1 MKIYGAEGL
10 DMVNPARRIAPVFA
24 LAAVLLA
31 EPAVGA
37 SGSAG
42 TAEGPESWEGAVIAA
57 KEDFVLYYGD
67 GLEVVDDPLAF
78 EGQAVRQPCTSGSW
92 GIQWKGCFPENTNPL
107 RWYHLWVRMRADK
120 KGDTGNAAAV
130 GVFDPPRNFHPL
142 SRAVTAAEM
151 PVDEYRWIDAGHFRA
166 SKDCVVYISPVN
178 NSENVEFFYV
188 DRVAYAPD
196 PEPGPHPE
204 WVNSLKP
211 RGEPGPELTLATQK
225 QTDYTILLSAAPT
238 TQDEKA
244 AEDLSRWLGLMT
256 DADFRVVREGGDYEP
271 GGKEIS
277 IGRTALAVAAD
288 LAELNA
294 DLEGGGY
301 AIAVRGET
309 LYLLGGKARGIINAV
324 YSLLEED
331 LGCRWYSSEARGQT
345 IPHLPTLRF
354 RPVPRVYVPVLA
366 DRRDPY
372 YRIAQSGDWSLRNR
386 TLCISTAIPGEWG
399 DIPRPRSGSRTPS
412 IVSSPVQSSPITLS
426 TSRRSTAGECPDSC
440 A

>member
-78 EGQAVRQPCTSGSW
+78 EGQSVRQPCTSGSW

-211 RGEPGPELTLATQK
+211 RGEPGPELTLAT
-225 QTDYTILLSAAPT
+225 LAGPM
-238 TQDEKA
+238 E
-244 AEDLSRWLGLMT
+244 
-256 DADFRVVREGGDYEP
+256 VR
-271 GGKEIS
+271 K
-277 IGRTALAVAAD
+277 AVASLVRRAVEWWPQRAD
-288 LAELNA
+288 
-294 DLEGGGY
+294 
-301 AIAVRGET
+301 
-309 LYLLGGKARGIINAV
+309 
-324 YSLLEED
+324 
-331 LGCRWYSSEARGQT
+331 GQP
-345 IPHLPTLRF
+345 I
-354 RPVPRVYVPVLA
+354 VLA
-366 DRRDPY
+366 GAPPP
-372 YRIAQSGDWSLRNR
+372 S
-386 TLCISTAIPGEWG
+386 
-399 DIPRPRSGSRTPS
+399 PRQPAPAEEPKQEPETVTR
-412 IVSSPVQSSPITLS
+412 
-426 TSRRSTAGECPDSC
+426 A
-440 A
+440 